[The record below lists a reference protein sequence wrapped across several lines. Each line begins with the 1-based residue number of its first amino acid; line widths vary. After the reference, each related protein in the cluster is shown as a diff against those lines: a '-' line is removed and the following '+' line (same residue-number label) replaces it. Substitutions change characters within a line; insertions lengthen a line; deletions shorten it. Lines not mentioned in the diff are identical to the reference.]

1 MKIDFK
7 AAIEAEARQAEK
19 GQEAF
24 DKYMDE
30 KKESHEAQQA
40 ENYRLLAKVYEQE
53 NDRNRQEMEAKIAA
67 ETEAAEKKIKAQ
79 YAKKYGAHEWNESPY
94 EAELRKLSQMLHK

>member
-7 AAIEAEARQAEK
+7 AAQEAEARQAEES
-19 GQEAF
+19 QNAF
-24 DKYMDE
+24 DNYMDGLKE
-30 KKESHEAQQA
+30 KHEALQT
-40 ENYRLLAKVYEQE
+40 ENNRLLAKVYEQE

-79 YAKKYGAHEWNESPY
+79 YSKKYGTHEWNESPY